1 MPTKTKVAVLGLGI
15 MGTGMASRL
24 SGQGFT
30 VAVYNRSPRPG
41 MTIAPTPREAASGA
55 DVIIS
60 MLADDDAARTVW
72 LGKDGALAGAK
83 PGAVL
88 IDSSTVSPEWI
99 RELSEAAHKHGCE
112 LLDAPVTG
120 SKGAAAAGELTFL
133 VGGSDAALAT
143 ARPVLAAMSK
153 EINHIGPSGSGA
165 LMKLI
170 NNFVCGVQAVA
181 LAEAVAIIE
190 RSGLDREIAVGV
202 LTSGA
207 PGSPLVKLLSGRML
221 TKDFTPNFLMK
232 LMAKDLRYAQKLGNI
247 EVVSAALRTFE
258 KAIKAGYGDK
268 DFSSVVETLRNSGKE
283 KA

>member
-1 MPTKTKVAVLGLGI
+1 
-15 MGTGMASRL
+15 MGAGMASRL
-24 SGQGFT
+24 TSQGFA

-41 MTIAPTPREAASGA
+41 MTIARTPREAASGA
-55 DVIIS
+55 DVIVS
-60 MLADDDAARTVW
+60 MLADDDATRAVW
-72 LGKDGALAGAK
+72 LGKDGALAGAAR
-83 PGAVL
+83 GSVL
-88 IDSSTVSPEWI
+88 IESSTVTPDWI
-99 RELSEAAHKHGCE
+99 RELSAAAKKQGCE

-133 VGGSDAALAT
+133 VGGSYAALAT

-153 EINHIGPSGSGA
+153 EINHLGPSGSGA

-190 RSGLDREIAVGV
+190 RSGLDREKAVAV

-221 TKDFTPNFLMK
+221 KKDFTPNFLMK

-268 DFSSVVETLRNSGKE
+268 DFSSVVQSLRNSGKE

>member
-1 MPTKTKVAVLGLGI
+1 

-24 SGQGFT
+24 TGQGFT
-30 VAVYNRSPRPG
+30 VTTYNRSPRPG
-41 MTIAPTPREAASGA
+41 MTIAKTPREAASGA

-60 MLADDDAARTVW
+60 MLADDDAARAVW
-72 LGKDGALAGAK
+72 LGKDGALSGAR

-88 IDSSTVSPEWI
+88 IESSTVSPDWI

-120 SKGAAAAGELTFL
+120 SKGAAVAGELTFL

-143 ARPVLAAMSK
+143 ARPVLTTMSK

-190 RSGLDREIAVGV
+190 RSGLDREKAVGV

-207 PGSPLVKLLSGRML
+207 PGSPLVKLISGRML
-221 TKDFTPNFLMK
+221 SRDFTPNFLMK

-247 EVVSAALRTFE
+247 EVVTAALRTFE
-258 KAIKAGYGDK
+258 TAIKAGYGDK